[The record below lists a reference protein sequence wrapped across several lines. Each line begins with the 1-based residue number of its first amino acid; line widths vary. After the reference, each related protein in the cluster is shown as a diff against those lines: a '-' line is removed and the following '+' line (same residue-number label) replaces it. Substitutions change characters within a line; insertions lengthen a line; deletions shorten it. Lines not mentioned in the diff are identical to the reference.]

1 MSDPTGGGY
10 TDNPLG
16 AFLQGGVQG
25 FQLVEGIRRQ
35 RKHDRLADE
44 LLALRALTEARQARA
59 AESHARYWDAETG
72 LAQEKANVER
82 SAIETRDRLRKEA
95 AQGLLAQ
102 QGGAA
107 ATQSLGFPVQAKDV
121 PLRWSPEA
129 QQARDTGRAL
139 AGSHGVS
146 VSDPT
151 AIEFGADPTLASR
164 LGSTPRPPTPR
175 APTLR
180 PGEDASG
187 PGYFRFPDTGPAERV
202 PGVRPPPPRP
212 TSSGTARPPIT
223 IDAALR
229 QIDRFFTVPDPNS
242 EDPLHPKWI
251 SKLSPG
257 KRYELAQKMARGEA
271 GVEDFDAISDDRG
284 GVTAIRGGTGG
295 MGPAAGTPTAAPVMD
310 PSDTMPARGGLSA
323 NDRAAA
329 WDIIEEADSDEEA
342 KARMKDELNFSDAE
356 VEAAMAGGPAAPATP
371 APAQS
376 VPQAVGKELA
386 RDTTPKAAPAA
397 VSPRIQQARA
407 TLARYGDLSAA
418 DRMQAL
424 QKLSYTP
431 QEIRAILAP

>member
-1 MSDPTGGGY
+1 MSDPTASGSPAAGFIGGLAG
-10 TDNPLG
+10 
-16 AFLQGGVQG
+16 G
-25 FQLVEGIRRQ
+25 FQAGYGIRRQ
-35 RKHDRLADE
+35 AKRDRLADE

-107 ATQSLGFPVQAKDV
+107 ATQSLGFPVQARDV

-139 AGSHGVS
+139 AGSHGVT

-180 PGEDASG
+180 AGEDAAG

-212 TSSGTARPPIT
+212 TGGAHQPIT
-223 IDAALR
+223 LDAALR
-229 QIDRFFTVPDPNS
+229 QVKQDYYVPDPTS
-242 EDPLHPKWI
+242 EDPVHPRWI
-251 SKLSPG
+251 SLLSPG
-257 KRYELAQKMARGEA
+257 EMNALAKKMAA
-271 GVEDFDAISDDRG
+271 GADTPEDHPDPQELLKKR
-284 GVTAIRGGTGG
+284 TAGPRNLAELWQRMTGRDL
-295 MGPAAGTPTAAPVMD
+295 PAVAGTPTTPD
-310 PSDTMPARGGLSA
+310 PSDTLPARGGLSH
-323 NDRAAA
+323 DEQAAA
-329 WDIIEEADSDEEA
+329 DDIINSSDSEI
-342 KARMKDELNFSDAE
+342 
-356 VEAAMAGGPAAPATP
+356 G
-371 APAQS
+371 
-376 VPQAVGKELA
+376 
-386 RDTTPKAAPAA
+386 
-397 VSPRIQQARA
+397 RA
-407 TLARYGDLSAA
+407 HV
-418 DRMQAL
+418 
-424 QKLSYTP
+424 
-431 QEIRAILAP
+431 